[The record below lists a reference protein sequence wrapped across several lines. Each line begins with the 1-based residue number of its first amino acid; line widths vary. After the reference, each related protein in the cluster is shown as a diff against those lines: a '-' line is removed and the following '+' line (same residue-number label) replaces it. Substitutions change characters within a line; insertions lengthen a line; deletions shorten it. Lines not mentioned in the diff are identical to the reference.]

1 MAGCGKLCQ
10 GTRQARAAACMCPD
24 SPEGLLDMTASEII
38 KVRREDILAIA
49 ERHGAEDVRIF
60 GSVARGEAGPDSDI
74 DFLVRF
80 RAGTTLLD
88 QAALIRE
95 LEAALSSRVDVVSES
110 GLKTRIR
117 ERVLTEAVR
126 L

>member
-1 MAGCGKLCQ
+1 
-10 GTRQARAAACMCPD
+10 MCPD
-24 SPEGLLDMTASEII
+24 SPWGLPKMTTSEII
-38 KVRREDILAIA
+38 KMRREKILAIA
-49 ERHGAEDVRIF
+49 ERHGADDVRIF

-95 LEAALSSRVDVVSES
+95 LEAALGSRVDVVSES

-117 ERVLTEAVR
+117 ERVLREAIR